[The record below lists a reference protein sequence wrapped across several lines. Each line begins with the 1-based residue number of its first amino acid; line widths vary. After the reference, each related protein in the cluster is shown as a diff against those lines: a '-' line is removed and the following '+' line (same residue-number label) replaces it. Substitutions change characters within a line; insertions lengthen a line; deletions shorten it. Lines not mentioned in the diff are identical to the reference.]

1 MSFILNMTPFSLD
14 SWIDESPKSRPV
26 NLLAISSLDGLLS
39 LYSISKILPPVKSI
53 PCFSPKIKII
63 AKHTDSKTAEKIK
76 YIKRY
81 FVYLI
86 CIIKNYPSPIYLCAY
101 HAYMPVPCVPTRKAH
116 KAHTQRTT

>member
-26 NLLAISSLDGLLS
+26 NLLVISSLDGLLS
-39 LYSISKILPPVKSI
+39 LYSISKILQPVKSI

-63 AKHTDSKTAEKIK
+63 AKHADSKTAEKIK

-81 FVYLI
+81 FSYLI
-86 CIIKNYPSPIYLCAY
+86 CIIKIINYPFIYVPTMPMCLCLCAY
-101 HAYMPVPCVPTRKAH
+101 QIGTQGTHTR
-116 KAHTQRTT
+116 